1 MLLIPPDIGH
11 CYSKKETVAIYVY
24 TYFWEPR
31 VGYCFL
37 RTLEKKND
45 IMSQI
50 LMLIY
55 VIEDT
60 TCNKIGQRRSFEI
73 LC

>member
-11 CYSKKETVAIYVY
+11 CYSKKETVAIMYIHTSGNRELDIVFSGHY
-24 TYFWEPR
+24 K
-31 VGYCFL
+31 
-37 RTLEKKND
+37 KKND